1 MNRTTDLHNCGQ
13 KTILVKKPS
22 AVISDEV
29 QRNYQSIIDMDPTIE
44 IYCDLYAKDLEERLN
59 LNSTKLPP
67 ALAISTLLN
76 PMFGLMSKIV
86 GSGLM
91 KDETQYNMARS
102 SVIRMMQDVLDD
114 AVTVAID
121 SGSSDSNDDS
131 SEDDDCL
138 SSAENSNYNKANN
151 EF

>member
-1 MNRTTDLHNCGQ
+1 
-13 KTILVKKPS
+13 
-22 AVISDEV
+22 
-29 QRNYQSIIDMDPTIE
+29 MDPTIE
-44 IYCDLYAKDLEERLN
+44 IYRDLYAMDLEERLD

-67 ALAISTLLN
+67 ALAVSTLLN

-121 SGSSDSNDDS
+121 SGRSDSNDDS

-138 SSAENSNYNKANN
+138 PSTENSNYNKANN

>member
-1 MNRTTDLHNCGQ
+1 
-13 KTILVKKPS
+13 
-22 AVISDEV
+22 
-29 QRNYQSIIDMDPTIE
+29 MDPTIE
-44 IYCDLYAKDLEERLN
+44 IYRDLYAKDLEERLD

-91 KDETQYNMARS
+91 KDEILYNMARS
-102 SVIRMMQDVLDD
+102 SEFRMMQDVLDD

-121 SGSSDSNDDS
+121 SGNSDSNDDS
-131 SEDDDCL
+131 SEDADCL
-138 SSAENSNYNKANN
+138 PSAVSSNYNEANN

>member
-1 MNRTTDLHNCGQ
+1 MNRTTDLRNRGQ

-22 AVISDEV
+22 VVISDEV

-44 IYCDLYAKDLEERLN
+44 IYRDLYAKDLEERLN

-121 SGSSDSNDDS
+121 SSSSDSNDDS

-138 SSAENSNYNKANN
+138 PSTENSNYNKANN
-151 EF
+151 EL